1 MRSLHPTITE
11 TMQADS
17 KTDVTEKGMRIRRIS
32 AGAVLSCAWP
42 ALLLSCVCL
51 LPVLQKP
58 FNIDDS
64 EYLMMASQIIKHPNH
79 PMDFTVCW
87 NTIESCAKLYQLT
100 PGNSLM
106 GYTLVPTVLTG
117 SHEWTAHLTQLALV
131 WIAVISMTSFILR
144 LGYSRWHAIT
154 GAFLL
159 VAIPPFLPMA
169 CTAMPD
175 VLATAVGLIAMER
188 IAAWKAE
195 PTWKHGAGA
204 TIALG
209 FAGFARPHLALLLPL
224 AAFFLLDG
232 VEPVQVFAQIRR
244 RWRLWI
250 PVVLGCCL
258 LLTIIMAVR
267 EHNLAI
273 SAPAAVTGE
282 KNIRTNLYTYL
293 LYFAFPLPLA
303 ACWVANRLR
312 RGRLRT
318 ILVLFAIAVTPLFL
332 HWNLALVLF
341 LAVLGL
347 GALAGL
353 IVEAVKNRDHL
364 GLTLLLWV
372 LIPLPIT
379 YYSHLPMKYL
389 LPCIP
394 AVILLCFRL
403 LDGISVRFAKAA
415 TVVLIVAGTT
425 YSLVIVRADAE
436 FAEFGKDALYHLI
449 EPHVAAGERVW
460 YPGQYWSYWYA
471 PLAGAQLTY
480 VGGPQPKPGDLLVV
494 NAIAD
499 GDFSPLKRFPHRKLV
514 EQVSHK
520 YRFGRTV
527 GGSIGGLYSGFWL
540 WTLSNRFED
549 RYELW
554 RIE

>member
-1 MRSLHPTITE
+1 MKNLGEGVPMSVAACRVEPQRIT
-11 TMQADS
+11 
-17 KTDVTEKGMRIRRIS
+17 V
-32 AGAVLSCAWP
+32 AG
-42 ALLLSCVCL
+42 LLSCVWPTL
-51 LPVLQKP
+51 VIATVMLVP
-58 FNIDDS
+58 FLNNPFRIDDP
-64 EYLMMASQIIKHPNH
+64 EYLMIAKQVIKHPTH
-79 PMDFTVCW
+79 PMDFDVCW
-87 NTIESCAKLYQLT
+87 NSIDGCIKQYALT

-106 GYTLVPTVLTG
+106 GYLLVPTVLTG
-117 SHEWTAHLTQLALV
+117 SHEWAAHLTQLGLV
-131 WIAVISMTSFILR
+131 WIAVIAMASLTLR
-144 LGYSRWHAIT
+144 LGWDRWHAT
-154 GAFLL
+154 AATLLL

-175 VLATAVGLIAMER
+175 VLATSVALVAMER
-188 IAAWKAE
+188 IAAWKE
-195 PTWKHGAGA
+195 EQRWTRGAA
-204 TIALG
+204 ASVALAL
-209 FAGFARPHLALLLPL
+209 AGFARPHLALLLPL
-224 AAFFLLDG
+224 AGFFLLESAAMAD
-232 VEPVQVFAQIRR
+232 VLKRVRQRF
-244 RWRLWI
+244 RLEI
-250 PVVLGCCL
+250 PVFLGGIL
-258 LLTIIMAVR
+258 LLLLILLLR
-267 EHNLAI
+267 EHDLAI
-273 SAPAAVTGE
+273 APPPVVVGSH
-282 KNIRTNLYTYL
+282 NIRTNLYTYL

-303 ACWVANRLR
+303 ACWVANRLS

-318 ILVLFAIAVTPLFL
+318 VLVLFAIALVPFL
-332 HWNLALVLF
+332 LRWNLALVLF

-347 GALAGL
+347 GALASL
-353 IVEAVKNRDHL
+353 IAEAVKKRDHL
-364 GLTLLLWV
+364 ELALLLWV

-379 YYSHLPMKYL
+379 YYVHLPMKYL
-389 LPCIP
+389 LPCVP

-403 LDGISVRFAKAA
+403 LDGISVRFAQVA
-415 TVVLIVAGTT
+415 TIVLIVAGTG
-425 YSLVIVRADAE
+425 YSLVIMRADAE

-499 GDFSPLKRFPHRKLV
+499 GEFSPLKRFPHRTLV
-514 EQVSHK
+514 EQMTHK

-554 RIE
+554 RID